1 MKEII
6 IEKLKGLGL
15 PDEDA
20 RAKKLLDYMD
30 LILEA
35 NEKVNLTAITDRQEF
50 VNKHIID
57 SLAAAGLGEFD
68 EAGTVIDVGTGG
80 GFPGIPLA
88 VYAPDKNFT
97 LLDSLNKRLKIIDE
111 LAGSLDISNITLV
124 HGRAEDIAKTKEHR
138 EKYDLCVSRA
148 VSNLATLSEYCLP
161 FIKVGGYLLA
171 YKGPGAEQEAEDAAK
186 ALKILGGR
194 LVDIR
199 ETTME
204 EYGLDHRILVI
215 EKVRNTPKTYPRKAG
230 TPLKDPLGKA

>member
-1 MKEII
+1 LKLTEEQNLKL
-6 IEKLKGLGL
+6 EK
-15 PDEDA
+15 
-20 RAKKLLDYMD
+20 YMEG
-30 LILEA
+30 ILSW
-35 NEKVNLTAITDRQEF
+35 NEKVNLTNITDPAEF
-50 VNKHIID
+50 RIKHNAD
-57 SLAAAGLGEFD
+57 SLMCVDFPEFQS
-68 EAGTVIDVGTGG
+68 AKNVIDVGTGG

-194 LVDIR
+194 LVGIR

-230 TPLKDPLGKA
+230 TPLKEPLGKA

>member
-1 MKEII
+1 MKLTEEQNLKL
-6 IEKLKGLGL
+6 EK
-15 PDEDA
+15 
-20 RAKKLLDYMD
+20 YMEG
-30 LILEA
+30 ILSW
-35 NEKVNLTAITDRQEF
+35 NEKVNLTNITDPAEF
-50 VNKHIID
+50 RIKHNAD
-57 SLAAAGLGEFD
+57 SLMCVDFPEFRS
-68 EAGTVIDVGTGG
+68 AKNVIDVGTGG

-194 LVDIR
+194 LVGIR

-215 EKVRNTPKTYPRKAG
+215 EKVMNTPKTYPRKAG

>member
-1 MKEII
+1 MKLTEEQNLKL
-6 IEKLKGLGL
+6 EK
-15 PDEDA
+15 
-20 RAKKLLDYMD
+20 YMEG
-30 LILEA
+30 ILSW
-35 NEKVNLTAITDRQEF
+35 NEKVNLTNITDPAEF
-50 VNKHIID
+50 RIKHNAD
-57 SLAAAGLGEFD
+57 SLMCVDFPEFQS
-68 EAGTVIDVGTGG
+68 AKNVIDVGTGG

-124 HGRAEDIAKTKEHR
+124 HGRAEDIARTKEHR

-194 LVDIR
+194 LVGIR